1 LVARLVR
8 IEKVRGS
15 IPLSSTPG
23 QRPYAVI
30 FTRGLGP
37 SYSSKVQQRV
47 IH

>member
-1 LVARLVR
+1 MFLR

-15 IPLSSTPG
+15 IPHSSTAG
-23 QRPYAVI
+23 QRPYTVI
-30 FTRGLGP
+30 FTRGARS